1 MKNFLLAITAL
12 VATMSAYAEGYQINT
27 LSARQEG
34 MGHTGVALKLGAESM
49 IFNPA
54 GLSFSD
60 KTLDLTGTLTAIKPL
75 SSATINGVRYDS
87 HNKVSTPIAFN
98 AAFRVRDY
106 LQLGISFYTPY
117 GSSINWGMN
126 WPGSVL
132 NQKVNLATYTVQ
144 PTVSWRITPRLSVG
158 AGLMITWG
166 TVDLNKGLVSAYDI
180 DKVLPVVG
188 MLTGQTYPL
197 FNGVTP
203 ASVNLKGTADMAFGF
218 NVGAMFDV
226 SDKVTV
232 GASFRSKM
240 LMKVKGGEAH
250 VSFAN
255 EVARKLLEYY
265 NVGLIDQANFSASM
279 PLPYVLVFGA
289 SYHPTDRWTFAA
301 DIQLTGWKTYR
312 RLDIEFPGVANG
324 SFDQHIDKK
333 YRNAWCFHMGAEWA
347 ATQKL
352 DVRAGLMIDQT
363 PVNDNHYNPETPGMT
378 KIEPTVGL
386 SFRPIRQLSV
396 DFSFMY
402 VAGLGKNNVQ
412 GSYENFI
419 AKAFPALGL
428 EQNPVVKGDYRVH
441 AFAPSIGLRYCF

>member
-1 MKNFLLAITAL
+1 MKNFLFAITAL
-12 VATMSAYAEGYQINT
+12 VATMSAYAEGYQIST

-255 EVARKLLEYY
+255 EVAKKLLEDK
-265 NVGLIDQANFSASM
+265 VGLIDQANFSASM
-279 PLPYVLVFGA
+279 PLPYVLEFGV

>member
-1 MKNFLLAITAL
+1 MKNFLFAITAL

-60 KTLDLTGTLTAIKPL
+60 KTLDLSGTLTAIKPL

-255 EVARKLLEYY
+255 EVAKKLLEDK
-265 NVGLIDQANFSASM
+265 VGLIDQANFSASM
-279 PLPYVLVFGA
+279 PLPYVLVFGV

>member
-1 MKNFLLAITAL
+1 MKNFLFAITAL

-255 EVARKLLEYY
+255 EVAKKLLEDK
-265 NVGLIDQANFSASM
+265 VGLIDQANFSASM
-279 PLPYVLVFGA
+279 PLPYVLVFGV

>member
-1 MKNFLLAITAL
+1 MKKILIA
-12 VATMSAYAEGYQINT
+12 VAAAVVAVGAYAEGYQINT

-60 KTLDLTGTLTAIKPL
+60 KTIDLTGTLTAIKPMA
-75 SSATINGVRYDS
+75 SATIDGTRYES

-126 WPGSVL
+126 WPGAVL

-144 PTVSWRITPRLSVG
+144 PTVSWRITPKLSVG
-158 AGLMITWG
+158 AGLMLTWG
-166 TVDLNKGLVSAYDI
+166 TVDLNKGLVTSADV
-180 DKVLPVVG
+180 DRVLPMLG
-188 MLTGQTYPL
+188 MMTGQNYPM

-203 ASVNLKGTADMAFGF
+203 ASVNLTGTADLALGF
-218 NVGAMFDV
+218 NIGAMYDI
-226 SDKVTV
+226 SSKVTV

-240 LMKVKGGEAH
+240 LMKVKSGDAR

-255 EVARKLLEYY
+255 EVAKRLLEDK
-265 NVGLIDQANFSASM
+265 VGLIDQANFSASM

-289 SYHPTDRWTFAA
+289 AYRPTSRWTVAA

-324 SFDQHIDKK
+324 SFDQHIDKR
-333 YRNAWCFHMGAEWA
+333 YRNAWCFHLGAEWA
-347 ATQKL
+347 ATEKL
-352 DVRAGLMIDQT
+352 DLRAGLMVDQT

-386 SFRPIRQLSV
+386 SFRPIKQLSV

-402 VAGLGKNNVQ
+402 VAGVGKDNVK

-419 AKAFPALGL
+419 AKAYPNIGL
-428 EQNPVVKGDYRVH
+428 DANPEIKGNYRVH
-441 AFAPSIGLRYCF
+441 AFAPAIGLRYCF

>member
-1 MKNFLLAITAL
+1 MKKILIAITAL
-12 VATMSAYAEGYQINT
+12 VATMSAFAEGYQINT

-60 KTLDLTGTLTAIKPL
+60 KTLDITGTVTAIKPM

-117 GSSINWGMN
+117 GSAINWGMN
-126 WPGSVL
+126 WPGAVL

-158 AGLMITWG
+158 AGLMISWG
-166 TVDLNKGLVSAYDI
+166 TVDLNKGLVTADDM

-188 MLTGQTYPL
+188 MLTGQSYPL

-203 ASVNLKGTADMAFGF
+203 ASVNLKGTADMALGF

-226 SDKVTV
+226 SDKVTI

-255 EVARKLLEYY
+255 EVAKKLLEDK
-265 NVGLIDQANFSASM
+265 VGLIDQANFSASM

-289 SYHPTDRWTFAA
+289 SYRPAPRWTVAA

-324 SFDQHIDKK
+324 AFNQHIDKN
-333 YRNAWCFHMGAEWA
+333 YRNAWCLHLGGEWA
-347 ATQKL
+347 ATEKL

-386 SFRPIRQLSV
+386 SFRPIKQLSV

-419 AKAFPALGL
+419 AKAFPGLGL
-428 EQNPVVKGDYRVH
+428 EQYPVVKGDYRVH
-441 AFAPSIGLRYCF
+441 AFAPAIGLRYCF

>member
-1 MKNFLLAITAL
+1 MKNFLFAITAL

-188 MLTGQTYPL
+188 MLTGQTYP
-197 FNGVTP
+197 
-203 ASVNLKGTADMAFGF
+203 
-218 NVGAMFDV
+218 
-226 SDKVTV
+226 
-232 GASFRSKM
+232 
-240 LMKVKGGEAH
+240 
-250 VSFAN
+250 
-255 EVARKLLEYY
+255 
-265 NVGLIDQANFSASM
+265 
-279 PLPYVLVFGA
+279 
-289 SYHPTDRWTFAA
+289 
-301 DIQLTGWKTYR
+301 
-312 RLDIEFPGVANG
+312 
-324 SFDQHIDKK
+324 
-333 YRNAWCFHMGAEWA
+333 
-347 ATQKL
+347 
-352 DVRAGLMIDQT
+352 
-363 PVNDNHYNPETPGMT
+363 
-378 KIEPTVGL
+378 
-386 SFRPIRQLSV
+386 
-396 DFSFMY
+396 
-402 VAGLGKNNVQ
+402 
-412 GSYENFI
+412 
-419 AKAFPALGL
+419 
-428 EQNPVVKGDYRVH
+428 
-441 AFAPSIGLRYCF
+441 

>member
-1 MKNFLLAITAL
+1 MKKFFIAITAFAA
-12 VATMSAYAEGYQINT
+12 VMSASAEGYQVNT

-60 KTLDLTGTLTAIKPL
+60 KTLDITGTLTAIKPM
-75 SSATINGVRYDS
+75 SSVTIDGSRYDS

-98 AAFRVRDY
+98 AAFKVRDY

-126 WPGSVL
+126 WPGAVM
-132 NQKVNLATYTVQ
+132 NQKVNLAAYTVQ
-144 PTVSWRITPRLSVG
+144 PTVSWRITPKLSVG
-158 AGLMITWG
+158 AGMMITWG
-166 TVDLNKGLVSAYDI
+166 SVDLYKGLVSADDM
-180 DKVLPVVG
+180 DKVLPVLG
-188 MLTGQTYPL
+188 MMTGANYPL

-203 ASVNLKGTADMAFGF
+203 ASINLKGTADLSFGF
-218 NVGAMFDV
+218 NVGAMYDI
-226 SDKVTV
+226 SSKVTV

-240 LMKVKGGEAH
+240 LMKVKRGDAS

-255 EVARKLLEYY
+255 EVAKGLLESR
-265 NVGLIDQANFSASM
+265 VGLIDQANFSASM
-279 PLPYVLVFGA
+279 PLPYVFTFGA
-289 SYHPTDRWTFAA
+289 SYRPTDRWTFAA

-324 SFDQHIDKK
+324 QFNQHIDKN
-333 YRNAWCFHMGAEWA
+333 YSNAWCFHLGAEWA
-347 ATQKL
+347 ATEKL
-352 DVRAGLMIDQT
+352 DVRAGLMVDQT

-386 SFRPIRQLSV
+386 SFRPIKQLSV

-402 VAGLGKNNVQ
+402 VAGLGKDNVK

-428 EQNPVVKGDYRVH
+428 EQNPVMKGDYRAH
-441 AFAPSIGLRYCF
+441 AFAPAIGLRYSF